1 MKKTIKKQFS
11 YRDEI
16 LRYAMDKYGT
26 RPEYLWAR
34 WPNYAIL
41 RRADNKKW
49 YGAILDVPRER
60 LGLAGTDVVDVLN
73 VKCDP
78 GLYAFINGENGIL
91 RGYHM
96 GGTWVSVLLDGT
108 VAREQIFALLDAS
121 YKLVGSRRKVQ

>member
-1 MKKTIKKQFS
+1 MKKTIKKQSS

-34 WPNYAIL
+34 CPNYAIL

-73 VKCDP
+73 VKCDA
-78 GLYAFINGENGIL
+78 GLYAFINGESGIL

-121 YKLVGSRRKVQ
+121 YKLVGPRKKVQ

>member
-108 VAREQIFALLDAS
+108 VAHEQIFALLDAS
-121 YKLVGSRRKVQ
+121 YKLVGPRRKVQ

>member
-1 MKKTIKKQFS
+1 
-11 YRDEI
+11 
-16 LRYAMDKYGT
+16 MDKYGA

-73 VKCDP
+73 VKCDA

-121 YKLVGSRRKVQ
+121 YKLVGPRRKVQ

>member
-1 MKKTIKKQFS
+1 MKKTIKKQSS

-16 LRYAMDKYGT
+16 LQYAMDKYGT

-73 VKCDP
+73 VKCDA

-96 GGTWVSVLLDGT
+96 GGTWVSVLLNGT

-121 YKLVGSRRKVQ
+121 YKLVGQRKKVQ